1 MPKKLSD
8 IEIVNMLNEHKNGAK
23 PVDLIKKY
31 NISRGT
37 FFSLKKKNNNIE
49 SVGEYDEITVDQS
62 IKEDESESESE
73 IDSES
78 SNISFDTK
86 LKKFKNV
93 EMNDVV
99 QELDELKYEKPIKF
113 EPNRTEQ
120 SFKPKPPEEYK
131 IETEKNNNEKETLD
145 LKRKLIRQIKNYSKE
160 FEPHLKYLIGNT
172 DSQQKKWIDSLAL
185 KSNDELIIIR
195 DEISYAISSKNSNNM
210 LKIAYLYGMGFV
222 EKVGTN
228 YLDLRLEGLQ
238 QTLAQNRDLD
248 LIMKELSCMYNLNLF
263 NDPRARL
270 IMLTGMTI
278 LSIDT
283 KNRII
288 EETEKYKL
296 NQSQSINQNESQNQ
310 SINQN
315 DSNLTNPPN
324 TPIKSNFERVTTP
337 QQMDQIDNLL
347 NKIKI

>member
-1 MPKKLSD
+1 MPRLSTSD
-8 IEIVNMLNEHKNGAK
+8 MNKMFEEYNNGSK

-37 FFSLKKKNNNIE
+37 FFTLKKKHFE
-49 SVGEYDEITVDQS
+49 KPEYDEITVDKS
-62 IKEDESESESE
+62 YDNKIEETDAESESEEVELNKS
-73 IDSES
+73 SES
-78 SNISFDTK
+78 SEESKDLSFGEKIKNYKKNI
-86 LKKFKNV
+86 NI
-93 EMNDVV
+93 NDVV
-99 QELDELKYEKPIKF
+99 KELDELQNEKFIKL
-113 EPNRTEQ
+113 EPNRNEQ
-120 SFKPKPPEEYK
+120 SFKPEPPEKFK
-131 IETEKNNNEKETLD
+131 IEVENKTNEKETLD

-172 DSQQKKWIDSLAL
+172 EPQQKKWIDSLAN

-222 EKVGTN
+222 ENVGTN
-228 YLDLRLEGLQ
+228 YLDLRLKGLQ

-283 KNRII
+283 KNRLI
-288 EETEKYKL
+288 EEYEQSKQTNTNTNNTNLNDTQNMKETHIPSNSNIEK
-296 NQSQSINQNESQNQ
+296 SQV
-310 SINQN
+310 QN
-315 DSNLTNPPN
+315 D
-324 TPIKSNFERVTTP
+324 E
-337 QQMDQIDNLL
+337 IDNIL